1 MAGGKKLVRPQTAA
15 TTTKKDEERIKKQ
28 LRYLEQIESKIE
40 DDIDIFQSQRGIKKK
55 ETKGQPVT
63 K

>member
-1 MAGGKKLVRPQTAA
+1 MRPQTAA

-40 DDIDIFQSQRGIKKK
+40 DDIDIFQSQRGLKKK